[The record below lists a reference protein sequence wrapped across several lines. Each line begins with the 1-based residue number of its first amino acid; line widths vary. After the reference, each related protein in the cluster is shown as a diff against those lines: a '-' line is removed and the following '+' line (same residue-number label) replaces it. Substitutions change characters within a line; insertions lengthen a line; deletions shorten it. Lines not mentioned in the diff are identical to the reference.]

1 MVDIRQ
7 KVEDDQ
13 GLLKKLQKAI
23 PGYRGYR
30 IRDDLRDSDKM
41 LRGELAKR
49 MALQR
54 KQVEECRMDM
64 IRSAPMSRN
73 LEAIGGVIM
82 QFKKVEGLLYHAEL
96 GYSGIG
102 ADIQIKADELNQMY
116 DYDNSMLENIAF
128 MDQGISELRVAVSGR
143 QEDKVSMAI
152 SDVRMRLSGF
162 EEKFQRRL
170 ATIQGIGV

>member
-1 MVDIRQ
+1 MC
-7 KVEDDQ
+7 
-13 GLLKKLQKAI
+13 
-23 PGYRGYR
+23 
-30 IRDDLRDSDKM
+30 IRDS
-41 LRGELAKR
+41 
-49 MALQR
+49 
-54 KQVEECRMDM
+54 
-64 IRSAPMSRN
+64 
-73 LEAIGGVIM
+73 
-82 QFKKVEGLLYHAEL
+82 
-96 GYSGIG
+96 
-102 ADIQIKADELNQMY
+102 IQIKADELNQMY